1 MTHIV
6 KHLQDKNKTKDLE
19 KKKKIP
25 AYSVLLQQEE
35 VCYCCCCYRLLRK
48 ENGVTNGYGYCFLFR
63 GVQARF
69 TYVGNL

>member
-35 VCYCCCCYRLLRK
+35 VCYCYRLLRK
-48 ENGVTNGYGYCFLFR
+48 ENGVTYGCGYCFVVS

-69 TYVGNL
+69 TCVGNL